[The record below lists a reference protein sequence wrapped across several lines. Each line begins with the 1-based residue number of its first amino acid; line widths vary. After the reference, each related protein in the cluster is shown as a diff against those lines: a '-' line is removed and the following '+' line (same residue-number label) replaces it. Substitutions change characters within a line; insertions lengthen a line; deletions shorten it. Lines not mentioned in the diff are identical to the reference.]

1 MIIKPRVRG
10 FICTNAHPAGCAAN
24 VTAQIKQMQAGGAL
38 AKPPKNVLI
47 LGSSGGYGLPSR
59 ICAAFAG
66 GAATL
71 GIGFEREPSEKKT
84 ASAGWYNSL
93 AFDAA
98 AKAAGL
104 WSQTLNIDAFS
115 DAAKEQVI
123 RIAKEKMGPIDL
135 VVYSLAAPVRKDP
148 ATGALWR
155 SVIKPIGANCQVK
168 SLNVDKAQ
176 IIDAMNLEPASE
188 EEIDATVKV
197 MGGEDWRRWLKALGD
212 AAVLSDNCRT
222 LAYTY
227 IGSELTWPIY
237 KQGTIGR
244 AKEDLDLAAAAIR
257 KQLQPKGG
265 DARIIV
271 LKAVVTQASAAIPVV
286 PLYISILFRIMKN
299 LNIHEDCAS
308 HIDRLFR
315 TQLGGEQDVR
325 LDDLGRI
332 RMDEMELSVN
342 VQSEVQRLWPQIST
356 ENLRA
361 ETDFDGFR
369 EDFLKIF
376 GFGVPGV
383 DYAADISPLWQPGG

>member
-10 FICTNAHPAGCAAN
+10 FICTNAHPVGCAAN
-24 VTAQIKQMQAGGAL
+24 VTAQIKQIQAGGAL
-38 AKPPKNVLI
+38 INPPKNVLI
-47 LGSSGGYGLPSR
+47 IGASGGYGLPSR
-59 ICAAFAG
+59 ICTAFAG

-84 ASAGWYNSL
+84 ATAGWYNSL

-115 DAAKEQVI
+115 TAAKEQAI
-123 RIAKEKMGPIDL
+123 RIAKENMGPIDL
-135 VVYSLAAPVRKDP
+135 VIYSLAAPVRKDP
-148 ATGALWR
+148 ITGNLWR
-155 SVIKPIGANCQVK
+155 AVIKPIGASCQVK

-188 EEIDATVKV
+188 EEVDATVKV
-197 MGGEDWRRWLKALGD
+197 MGGEDWRLWLKALEE

-244 AKEDLDLAAAAIR
+244 AKEDLDLVATAIR
-257 KQLQPKGG
+257 KQLQPKNG
-265 DARIIV
+265 DARVIV

-286 PLYISILFRIMKN
+286 PLYISILFRIMKD
-299 LNIHEDCAS
+299 LNIHEDCVG

-315 TQLGGEQDVR
+315 TQLGDEQDMR

-342 VQSEVQRLWPQIST
+342 VQSEMQRLWPKIST
-356 ENLRA
+356 ENLRT
-361 ETDFDGFR
+361 ETDFDGFM

-376 GFGVPGV
+376 GFGVKGV
-383 DYAADISPLWQPGG
+383 DYAADISPLWQPDG